1 MKIHNISLDTILNE
15 KLFHLAIGNFDGIH
29 LGHKTIISKLVKGAK
44 NSKRPSAILS
54 FNPHPRQFFAREFDR
69 YQIISEINKVKK
81 LKELGVDNFFSL
93 TFDASIANLTPKE
106 FIEKIIIQKMKVD
119 KLIVGYD
126 FRFGKD
132 RKGDTLLL
140 QDYSSIH
147 GFSLEII
154 NPIKE
159 KKTKEIFSSTSI
171 RTAINSGDISKANFF
186 LGYNWRMEGVI
197 IEGSKRARQINFPTA
212 NMIPHDQIYP
222 LKGVYAIQSLFD
234 GQLYNGIANFG
245 ERPTIEGKKILLE
258 THLFDFNEDIYGKQ
272 LTVQFLTFIRKEKK
286 FESFALLAEQ
296 IKKDTQTVR
305 KYFKEK

>member
-1 MKIHNISLDTILNE
+1 MEVHYISLESQVE
-15 KLFHLAIGNFDGIH
+15 KKSFHLAIGNFDGIH

-186 LGYNWRMEGVI
+186 LGYIIILANKRQTSNGV
-197 IEGSKRARQINFPTA
+197 N
-212 NMIPHDQIYP
+212 
-222 LKGVYAIQSLFD
+222 SLS
-234 GQLYNGIANFG
+234 N
-245 ERPTIEGKKILLE
+245 T
-258 THLFDFNEDIYGKQ
+258 
-272 LTVQFLTFIRKEKK
+272 
-286 FESFALLAEQ
+286 
-296 IKKDTQTVR
+296 
-305 KYFKEK
+305 